1 MQIASGLPAEID
13 TCVGRT
19 YRAIGS
25 GALQI
30 TSRVVR
36 RAVRLGND
44 VSMRSLVVSF
54 LVATILCAVV
64 GCGSEALPS
73 ETVAC
78 IPVPRFR
85 VDGIDYEVQTN
96 NDVVPL
102 SDVGELVAE
111 NLTQP
116 REIEECVPGFELA
129 DGETS
134 LASGTD
140 VFEIIGVDPAEALTA
155 SVGGSGESGRYLRF
169 AAQP

>member
-1 MQIASGLPAEID
+1 
-13 TCVGRT
+13 
-19 YRAIGS
+19 
-25 GALQI
+25 
-30 TSRVVR
+30 
-36 RAVRLGND
+36 
-44 VSMRSLVVSF
+44 MRSLAGSLLVV
-54 LVATILCAVV
+54 TTLCAVV
-64 GCGSEALPS
+64 GCGSEALPA

-78 IPVPRFR
+78 IPVLRFR

-96 NDVVPL
+96 DDVVAS

-116 REIEECVPGFELA
+116 PEIEECVPGLQLA

-155 SVGGSGESGRYLRF
+155 SDGGSDDSGRYLRF